1 MLEKTKRIKQAV
13 ILAGGQGTRLCPL
26 TNGLPKP
33 LAPVNGIPF
42 LDYLLSCLI
51 DVGIVHVVL
60 LVGYK
65 AEKIMNRYGHELADG
80 TKIDYSIG
88 EVDDATGRRLLN
100 AKHLLDDTF
109 MLLYADN
116 YWPIDLKNMQV
127 LYQKNQVGVMATV
140 FSNQSGTGEYGSEN
154 NVEVSAD
161 GFVICYDKSRQ
172 SNHLNGVDIGYFI
185 VNKSWIPF
193 HRDDN
198 LSFEEDLLPEF
209 IAQKQL
215 AAFVTDTQYYYIT
228 DMPSLKSFEDM
239 VRQEHITANIVCARE
254 VAS

>member
-1 MLEKTKRIKQAV
+1 MLEKSKRIKQAV
-13 ILAGGQGTRLCPL
+13 ILAGGQGTRLRPL
-26 TNGLPKP
+26 TNDLPKP

-88 EVDDATGRRLLN
+88 KVDDATGRRLLN

-109 MLLYADN
+109 LLLYADN
-116 YWPIDLKNMQV
+116 YWPIDLQNMQV

-140 FSNQSGTGEYGSEN
+140 FSNQSGTGEYGREN

-161 GFVICYDKSRQ
+161 GFVSRYDKSRQ
-172 SNHLNGVDIGYFI
+172 SNHLNGVDIGCFI
-185 VNKSWIPF
+185 VNKSFLPF

-215 AAFVTDTQYYYIT
+215 AAFVTDMQYYYIT

-254 VAS
+254 MVS